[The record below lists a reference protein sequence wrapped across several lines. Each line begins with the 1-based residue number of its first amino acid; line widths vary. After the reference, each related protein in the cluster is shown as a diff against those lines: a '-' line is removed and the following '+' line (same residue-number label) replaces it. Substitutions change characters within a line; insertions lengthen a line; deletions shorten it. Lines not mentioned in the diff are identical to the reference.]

1 MLIMV
6 NACLLFPSPAP
17 FVLIRWRSCAA
28 SPVSTVTRTILE
40 VQSVVVSM
48 SCRRERERERVCAC
62 VRACM
67 CVAATQCRRVVLGLH
82 LGVGC
87 IAHRSAPESR
97 TKTSSCVCV
106 HVCKETARNEPS
118 YSTSMHFL
126 MAGMGGLKRCLLRS
140 MICCRGEGWGRGV
153 ADKET
158 TD

>member
-1 MLIMV
+1 MV

-48 SCRRERERERVCAC
+48 SCRRERERVCAC